1 MDPELFKEFCDEFT
15 REMKWLRIEGRA
27 SIDAAQA
34 EVKRIDRELDKLM
47 KLILAADGDAPARMM
62 AQMKELEGRQ
72 RELQALLESADE
84 PPPLL
89 HPNMAHH
96 YRMQVDE
103 LYAAVQEDSEA
114 KRMAAVEMLRSLVR
128 EIVLTPDYGV
138 LQIDVRGDLAG
149 ILAVSLK
156 RKSPAV
162 LRAGH
167 LQVDLVAGTR
177 ADLNLLRSQVDL
189 VAGAGFEPAAF
200 RL

>member
-1 MDPELFKEFCDEFT
+1 MDPALFKEFCDEFT
-15 REMKWLRIEGRA
+15 REMNRLRIEGRT

-34 EVKRIDRELDKLM
+34 ELKRVDRELEKVMDLYLKDAMPIDMVKERSGKLDTR
-47 KLILAADGDAPARMM
+47 K
-62 AQMKELEGRQ
+62 K
-72 RELQALLESADE
+72 ELQAFLEGAEE

-96 YRMQVDE
+96 YRVQVDE
-103 LYAAVQEDSEA
+103 LYAALQEDSDA
-114 KRMAAVEMLRSLVR
+114 KRMAAAEMLRSLVR
-128 EIVLTPDYGV
+128 EIVLTPEDGT

-162 LRAGH
+162 SRAGRS
-167 LQVDLVAGTR
+167 QVKMVAGTR
-177 ADLNLLRSQVDL
+177 ADLHLRRSQFEM